1 MPSPEQIRGA
11 VDAYVTAYNANDR
24 AGFLDAFADDG
35 VLIDPVGTPP
45 HEGAEALGA
54 FWDLVHGM
62 TDAIK
67 LDVSAV
73 HVCDGGEAAMVFRI
87 QAGEGANGMVI
98 DAVETFC
105 VDDAGKI
112 TLLKAYWDMGEV
124 TAAG

>member
-1 MPSPEQIRGA
+1 MPTPEQIRGA
-11 VDAYVTAYNANDR
+11 VDAYVAAYSANDR
-24 AGFLDAFADDG
+24 AGFLDAFAADG

-54 FWDLVHGM
+54 FWDLVHAM
-62 TDAIK
+62 TDTIT

-87 QAGEGANGMVI
+87 QAGEGANGVAI
-98 DAVETFC
+98 NAVETFC

-112 TLLKAYWDMGEV
+112 TLLKAYWDMGEA
-124 TAAG
+124 TSAG